1 MSGTENVYIDMISKD
16 EKYISILIDVPHKC
30 VRRFI
35 AAYAKTT
42 LSQLNKLLNDQDK
55 VVRIIV
61 KNRIDRLI
69 QK

>member
-1 MSGTENVYIDMISKD
+1 MSGTENVYIDMIRKD
-16 EKYISILIDVPHKC
+16 EKYISILIDVPQKS

-35 AAYAKTT
+35 AAHAKTT